1 MKLLTVWNFCCR
13 IVKPKLRQERI
24 KIRKTIIITCG
35 DGAGKVVKYLE
46 DKFGLSVQ
54 YALTTAS
61 ASGTFSSV
69 GRIDEE
75 VQFYISKKKSAMYDL
90 EKYIGDADEVLI
102 ILVDHSRC
110 AAWPEFLSEKLE
122 KREHIRS
129 LRSAEKV
136 IRSELK
142 MKRINS
148 SIKIR
153 LFYTERGENGKIKSI
168 EEIKLY

>member
-1 MKLLTVWNFCCR
+1 MK
-13 IVKPKLRQERI
+13 
-24 KIRKTIIITCG
+24 
-35 DGAGKVVKYLE
+35 
-46 DKFGLSVQ
+46 DKFGLSIQ
-54 YALTTAS
+54 YVLTTAS

-69 GRIDEE
+69 GRTDEE
-75 VQFYISKKKSAMYDL
+75 VQFYIPKKKSAMYDL
-90 EKYIGDADEVLI
+90 EKYMGDADEVLI

-142 MKRINS
+142 MKKINS
-148 SIKIR
+148 LIKIR
-153 LFYTERGENGKIKSI
+153 LFYVEREKSGRITSI